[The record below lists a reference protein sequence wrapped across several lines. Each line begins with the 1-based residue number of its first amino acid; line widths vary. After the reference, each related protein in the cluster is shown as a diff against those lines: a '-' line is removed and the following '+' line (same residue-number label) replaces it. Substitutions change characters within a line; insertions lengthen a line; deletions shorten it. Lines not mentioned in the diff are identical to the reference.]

1 LDSEG
6 VNCHEKEATEGK
18 RGRKKE
24 RKWWIDADERFKQRN
39 LPAKG
44 FRPGVLLLG
53 MGAIMGYG
61 WYKLI
66 VGIREAKYVFDTR
79 PICIKVCDQQK
90 ENTDERLFPTVNSH
104 ARRCGLAFT

>member
-1 LDSEG
+1 MGEIARPWEECWGKHRLGLG
-6 VNCHEKEATEGK
+6 VLGI
-18 RGRKKE
+18 GG
-24 RKWWIDADERFKQRN
+24 IDADWIDSQRN

-66 VGIREAKYVFDTR
+66 VGIREAKYVR
-79 PICIKVCDQQK
+79 PTPSI
-90 ENTDERLFPTVNSH
+90 FPNDRCRF
-104 ARRCGLAFT
+104 ARKRVGMR